1 MDGLGFF
8 SSSETRMTAQCT
20 RAGSLFSV
28 AGGVWVFGNAGNSER
43 ENFKKGNGAMQR
55 SGGPRNCSQE
65 IDR

>member
-8 SSSETRMTAQCT
+8 LLLGNPDDRTVQ
-20 RAGSLFSV
+20 AGSLFPV